1 MKTTTALKTTAIAVL
16 HFTFSI
22 LHFTAQG
29 AVIQQ
34 VIVRQQW
41 PWSTDVKVEYKL
53 AEVTAPVDISV
64 KAFNGNTELPLP
76 AEAMVGDLYGIS
88 ESGIGQFVIDP
99 VKAFGNTKVAIADF
113 RVELELSES
122 AANIN
127 EVLYKIYDLTSGSCT
142 DVTRA
147 DLLGHKYGTIETN
160 YTAFTTF
167 NTPVADVVIWT
178 GVTNDVKYATTH
190 LVLRKIPAAGQTFAM
205 GSPEGEVGRADTA
218 SVKVGGSVSGSTM
231 TGGTT
236 ETASGFETQHSV
248 SFTQDFY
255 IGVFEVTQYQY
266 WKIKGAWPSNFSLE
280 ECKNTRPVEKVSYN
294 DVRGGSGEGSSWP
307 DVATHEVLSSSFI
320 GMLRSAISGSL
331 KMDLPTEAQWEYACR
346 AKSTTT
352 WYNGNDCP
360 STLWAENPSSLSAIG
375 RFFKNGGDGASATD
389 DTTKGTA
396 KVGSYLP
403 NAWGLYDMLGNV
415 QEWCLDWYAPYSAN
429 AISNPLG
436 ALHGEASF
444 VANGDN
450 GYNNRVARGGG
461 YGSRAADL
469 RAAYRKPEAA
479 SLAAAY
485 RGFRICLTI
494 EE

>member
-1 MKTTTALKTTAIAVL
+1 MKTATVL
-16 HFTFSI
+16 VTFLAAAS
-22 LHFTAQG
+22 LRA

-64 KAFNGNTELPLP
+64 KAFNGETELPLP
-76 AEAMVGDLYGIS
+76 AEAVSGDLYGIS
-88 ESGIGQFVIDP
+88 ESGIGQFIIDP

-122 AANIN
+122 AENIN

-160 YTAFTTF
+160 YTVFTGF
-167 NTPVADVVIWT
+167 NTPVSDVLIWT
-178 GVTNDVKYATTH
+178 GVTNDAKYATTH
-190 LVLRKIPAAGQTFAM
+190 LVLRKIPAAGQTFTM
-205 GSPEGEVGRADTA
+205 GSPSEEVGRGDTA
-218 SVKVGGSVSGSTM
+218 SIKVGGTVSGSTM

-236 ETASGFETQHSV
+236 EKESGFETQHSV

-255 IGVFEVTQYQY
+255 MGVFEVTQYQY
-266 WKIKGAWPSNFSLE
+266 WKIMGTWPSNFSLE
-280 ECKNTRPVEKVSYN
+280 ECKNTRPVEKVSYY
-294 DVRGGSGEGSSWP
+294 DVRGASGVGSSWP
-307 DVATHEVLSSSFI
+307 DVATHEVLSASFL
-320 GMLRSAISGSL
+320 GTLRSVLSGSPKL
-331 KMDLPTEAQWEYACR
+331 DLPTEAQWEYACR
-346 AKSTTT
+346 AKSTTA
-352 WYNGNDCP
+352 WYNGKNCP
-360 STLWAENPSSLSAIG
+360 TTLWAENPSSLRAIG
-375 RFFKNGGDGASATD
+375 RFFNNGGNGASATD

-415 QEWCLDWYAPYSAN
+415 MEWCLDWYAPFSGN
-429 AISNPLG
+429 AVTDPLG
-436 ALHGEASF
+436 AFHSEASF

-461 YGSRAADL
+461 YDWRAADL
-469 RAAYRKPEAA
+469 RAAYRRPEGANKT
-479 SLAAAY
+479 AAY
-485 RGFRICLTI
+485 RGFRICLTV

>member
-1 MKTTTALKTTAIAVL
+1 MKTTTTLKSFLVVSTIL
-16 HFTFSI
+16 HFTFYT
-22 LHFTAQG
+22 LHSHA

-88 ESGIGQFVIDP
+88 ESGIGQFIIDP
-99 VKAFGNTKVAIADF
+99 VKAFGNAKVAIADF
-113 RVELELSES
+113 RVELELSDS

-127 EVLYKIYDLTSGSCT
+127 EVLYKIYDLTSGKLT

-147 DLLGHKYGTIETN
+147 DLLGNKYGTFETN

-167 NTPVADVVIWT
+167 NTPVSDVLIWT

-205 GSPEGEVGRADTA
+205 GSPSSEVGRGDTA
-218 SVKVGGSVSGSTM
+218 SVKVGGTVSGVTM

-255 IGVFEVTQYQY
+255 MGVFEVTQYQY
-266 WKIKGAWPSNFSLE
+266 WKIMGTWPSYFSRE
-280 ECKNTRPVEKVSYN
+280 ECKNTRPVEKVSYY
-294 DVRGGSGEGSSWP
+294 DIRGASGAGSSWP
-307 DVATHEVLSSSFI
+307 DVATHEVLSDSFL
-320 GMLRSAISGSL
+320 GTLRSVLSGSPKL
-331 KMDLPTEAQWEYACR
+331 DLPTEAQWEYACR
-346 AKSTTT
+346 AKSTTA
-352 WYNGNDCP
+352 WYSGYNPP
-360 STLWAENPSSLSAIG
+360 SGSWDDNPSKLKTIG
-375 RFFKNGGDGASATD
+375 RFRKNGGQDPAATD

-415 QEWCLDWYAPYSAN
+415 VEWCLDWYAPFSGN
-429 AISNPLG
+429 AVTDPLG
-436 ALHGEASF
+436 AFQSEASF
-444 VANGDN
+444 IANGDY

-461 YGSRAADL
+461 YALRAADL
-469 RAAYRKPEAA
+469 RAAYRKPEGANQT
-479 SLAAAY
+479 AAY
-485 RGFRICLTI
+485 RGFRICLTV

>member
-1 MKTTTALKTTAIAVL
+1 MKTATVL
-16 HFTFSI
+16 VTFLAAAS
-22 LHFTAQG
+22 LRA

-76 AEAMVGDLYGIS
+76 AEAIVGDLYGIS
-88 ESGIGQFVIDP
+88 ESGIGQFIIDP

-113 RVELELSES
+113 RVELELSDS

-127 EVLYKIYDLTSGSCT
+127 EVLYKIYDLTSGKLT

-147 DLLGHKYGTIETN
+147 DLLGNKYGTFETN

-167 NTPVADVVIWT
+167 NTPVSDVLIWT

-190 LVLRKIPAAGQTFAM
+190 LVLRKIPAAGQMFAM
-205 GSPEGEVGRADTA
+205 GSPSSEVGRGDTA
-218 SVKVGGSVSGSTM
+218 SVKVGGTVSGVTM
-231 TGGTT
+231 TGGIT

-255 IGVFEVTQYQY
+255 MGVFEVTQYQY
-266 WKIKGAWPSNFSLE
+266 WKIMGAWPSNFSLE
-280 ECKNTRPVEKVSYN
+280 ECKNTRPVEKISYN
-294 DVRGGSGEGSSWP
+294 DVRGGSGAGSSWP
-307 DVATHEVLSSSFI
+307 DVATHEVLSASFL
-320 GMLRSAISGSL
+320 GTLRSVLSGSPKL
-331 KMDLPTEAQWEYACR
+331 DLPTEAQWEYACR
-346 AKSTTT
+346 AKSTTA
-352 WYNGNDCP
+352 WYNGQNCA
-360 STLWAENPSSLSAIG
+360 TALWAENSANLRAIG
-375 RFFKNGGDGASATD
+375 RFYKNGGENSPSATD

-415 QEWCLDWYAPYSAN
+415 QEWCLDWYAPYSGN
-429 AISNPLG
+429 AITDPNG
-436 ALHGEASF
+436 ALLADAPF
-444 VANGDN
+444 VSNEQGTY
-450 GYNNRVARGGG
+450 GYKYRVARGGG

-469 RAAYRKPEAA
+469 RAAYRKPEGA
-479 SLAAAY
+479 SLSAAY
-485 RGFRICLTI
+485 RGFRICLTV

>member
-1 MKTTTALKTTAIAVL
+1 MKATAILAAVL
-16 HFTFSI
+16 A
-22 LHFTAQG
+22 TATVDA
-29 AVIQQ
+29 AVIKQ

-64 KAFNGNTELPLP
+64 RAFNGETEITTPNLV
-76 AEAMVGDLYGIS
+76 AAITGDLYGIS

-142 DVTRA
+142 DVTRG
-147 DLLGHKYGTIETN
+147 DLLGRKYGTIETN

-167 NTPVADVVIWT
+167 NTPVSDVIIWT

-190 LVLRKIPAAGQTFAM
+190 LVLRKIPAAGQTFTM
-205 GSPEGEVGRADTA
+205 GSPSEEVGRVDTA

-255 IGVFEVTQYQY
+255 MGVFEVTQYQY
-266 WKIKGAWPSNFSLE
+266 WKIMGTWPSNFSLE
-280 ECKNTRPVEKVSYN
+280 ECKNTRPVEKVSYY
-294 DVRGGSGEGSSWP
+294 DVRGASGAGVSWP
-307 DVATHEVLSSSFI
+307 DVATHEVLSDSFI
-320 GMLRSAISGSL
+320 GMLRSALSGSPKL
-331 KMDLPTEAQWEYACR
+331 DLPTEAQWEYACR

-352 WYNGNDCP
+352 WYNGNNCA
-360 STLWAENPSSLSAIG
+360 SAIWAENPPSLRAIG
-375 RFFKNGGDGASATD
+375 RFFNNGGNGASATD

-415 QEWCLDWYAPYSAN
+415 VEWCLDWYAPFSAN
-429 AISNPLG
+429 AITDPLG
-436 ALHGEASF
+436 ALHSEASF

-461 YGSRAADL
+461 YSLRAADL
-469 RAAYRKPEAA
+469 RAAYRRPEGANQTA
-479 SLAAAY
+479 TY
-485 RGFRICLTI
+485 RGFRICLTV